1 MNNMIIEIHNDVHT
15 FCAFGSGAT
24 TPWDM
29 PAAWQYLNGRTGAW
43 LRADWNSFGIHEDG
57 LRNRAID
64 SIVNRH
70 TPAVIGTGWLSHYP
84 MAFGYAWQQRTVRHC
99 FIACWDDTVTDRCFY
114 VNNGWG
120 GGGAGEW
127 IDARHVVH
135 GAALPVASCARGGR
149 HSALMLA
156 AFLAVSVLVI
166 VTPGQDT
173 ALTIRN
179 TLLGGRVAGVFTAV
193 GVSAGQAV
201 WTVATAFGVGALLV
215 ASEPA
220 FMALK
225 LVGSA
230 YLVFLGVQALFGRK
244 PLHLERSGA
253 RVTSRGALRQGLFS
267 NLANPKMLAF
277 FTSLLP
283 QFASSF
289 AGLLA
294 LGLLFC
300 CMTLVWLS
308 VYAVVVT
315 KAGAVLRR
323 ARVRRAFEAV
333 TGTVLI
339 ALGLRLATEHR

>member
-1 MNNMIIEIHNDVHT
+1 
-15 FCAFGSGAT
+15 
-24 TPWDM
+24 
-29 PAAWQYLNGRTGAW
+29 
-43 LRADWNSFGIHEDG
+43 
-57 LRNRAID
+57 
-64 SIVNRH
+64 
-70 TPAVIGTGWLSHYP
+70 
-84 MAFGYAWQQRTVRHC
+84 
-99 FIACWDDTVTDRCFY
+99 
-114 VNNGWG
+114 
-120 GGGAGEW
+120 
-127 IDARHVVH
+127 
-135 GAALPVASCARGGR
+135 
-149 HSALMLA
+149 MLA
-156 AFLAVSVLVI
+156 AFLAVSALVI

-193 GVSAGQAV
+193 GVSAGQAT
-201 WTVATAFGVGALLV
+201 WTVATSFGVGALLV

-220 FMALK
+220 FVALK

-244 PLHLERSGA
+244 PLHVERSGA
-253 RVTSRGALRQGLFS
+253 RVTPPGALRQGLFS

-300 CMTLVWLS
+300 SMTLVWLS
-308 VYAVVVT
+308 VYSVLVT
-315 KAGAVLRR
+315 KADALLRR

-339 ALGLRLATEHR
+339 ALGLRLAAD